1 MAADAATATTKAA
14 PGDHKV
20 NGPAQD
26 RQTEN
31 RPVLDSTLVRGL
43 AVVGPPATSGVVFTV
58 SANNGV
64 PYVNDPRSTPTRW
77 QNLRRVP
84 GSQGAYVT
92 NITAT
97 EDVGSTTTAPT
108 LRITARTSDSNIFYT
123 VCTVT
128 SALPTTGALPC
139 TTWAPLP
146 S

>member
-1 MAADAATATTKAA
+1 MASATVGLSGSMAADAATATTKAV

-26 RQTEN
+26 RQAEN
-31 RPVLDSTLVRGL
+31 RPALDSTLVR
-43 AVVGPPATSGVVFTV
+43 GVVFTV
-58 SANNGV
+58 SANYGV

-97 EDVGSTTTAPT
+97 EDARSTTLAPA
-108 LRITARTSDSNIFYT
+108 LRITARTSDSHIFYT

-146 S
+146 A